1 METECG
7 LGSCRPKWLQRF
19 NSTKGFMFVYGL
31 LGMIQA
37 MSYVYFVSTLSTM
50 EKRFKIQS
58 KTTGLML
65 SGNEISQ
72 IFLSL
77 FLSYYGGQRNRPLW
91 IAWGVAISAISC
103 YILAVPHLLYG
114 PGTTALSLTVE
125 YFNKSLAAADASHN
139 NTYKEKTPLCSGTDH
154 GGSDCPTEDDGEFT
168 YVPALLVFLSQ
179 FVLGIG
185 TTLYYALG
193 QTYVDDNTKKK
204 NTPMLLG
211 LSMSLRTV
219 GPALSFILG
228 YACLSLYIDPRLT
241 PIIDRSDPRWLG
253 AWWIGWL
260 LLGTMMLMLAVL
272 IAMFPKKLSKTKI
285 NKVGVDQTADPE
297 CHVNEIIPSAKKSD
311 KEEEAGRNGVAVDQ
325 NKKHPDKF
333 QLDDDEKEDKAPT
346 MEEFPAALKRLL
358 VNKLLMYNIV
368 AAVFY
373 ILGGS
378 AYVTFITK
386 YLEIQ
391 FHNSAAGASAAFGP
405 AAILAMT
412 VGFLVSGCLISKF
425 KPRPSYVLGWNV
437 FVGLSFVIGEILFIF
452 LKCDDGTM
460 VGFKHRSNSLS
471 IINEC
476 NRDCHCEGLKYSPVC
491 LQESLLTFY
500 SACHAGCK
508 QADDRTMTKI
518 TYHNCSCIPAVE
530 ELGVTVKHGAC
541 GANCDFSFIM
551 FIVITCTMHGL
562 GSSGKIGNV
571 LVNYRAVRTEDK
583 SFAQGLSLLM
593 VSLFALIPGPIIYGA
608 MLDETCLI
616 WDESCGRK
624 GNCWFYDKDKMRL
637 YLNST
642 SAVLTFIGVFF
653 DAVVWYLG
661 RDLDLYGDEETAEN
675 TKKDNCKNSSD
686 VANER

>member
-1 METECG
+1 METSCG
-7 LGSCRPKWLQRF
+7 LGSCRPKWLQKF

-58 KTTGLML
+58 KTTGLMM

-125 YFNKSLAAADASHN
+125 YLNTSVTAVAAADVSHQD
-139 NTYKEKTPLCSGTDH
+139 TYKEKTSLCSATDQR
-154 GGSDCPTEDDGEFT
+154 GSDCGSEDVGEFT
-168 YVPALLVFLSQ
+168 YVPALVVFLSQ

-193 QTYVDDNTKKK
+193 QTYIDDNTKKK

-211 LSMSLRTV
+211 LSLSLRTV
-219 GPALSFILG
+219 GPALAFILG

-241 PIIDRSDPRWLG
+241 PVIDKKDPRWLG

-260 LLGTMMLMLAVL
+260 LLGTMMLMFAILM
-272 IAMFPKKLSKTKI
+272 AMFPKRLSKTRI
-285 NKVGVDQTADPE
+285 NKVGVEQAANPE
-297 CHVNEIIPSAKKSD
+297 CQANEIIPSVKKSD
-311 KEEEAGRNGVAVDQ
+311 KEVEATRNGVADRNNEAGQVRQ
-325 NKKHPDKF
+325 QPDKF
-333 QLDDDEKEDKAPT
+333 QLVDNEEDRAPT
-346 MEEFPAALKRLL
+346 LKEFPAALKRLL
-358 VNKLLMYNIV
+358 VNKLLMFNIV

-378 AYVTFITK
+378 AYITFITK

-391 FHNSAAGASAAFGP
+391 FHHSAAGASVAIGP
-405 AAILAMT
+405 TAIIAMT
-412 VGFLVSGCLISKF
+412 VGFLVSGCVISKF

-437 FVGLSFVIGEILFIF
+437 LVGFSFVIGEILFIF
-452 LKCDDGTM
+452 LKCNDGSL
-460 VGFKHRSNSLS
+460 VGYRPGGDSIS

-476 NRDCHCEGLKYSPVC
+476 NRECNCEGLKYSPVC
-491 LQESLLTFY
+491 LQEYQLTFY

-508 QADDRTMTKI
+508 HADYTTSKI
-518 TYHNCSCIPAVE
+518 TYHNCSCMPAVE
-530 ELGVTVKHGAC
+530 ELGATVKHGAC
-541 GANCDFSFIM
+541 GANCQFSFLM
-551 FIVITCTMHGL
+551 FIVISCVMHGL
-562 GSSGKIGNV
+562 GSSGKIGNI

-608 MLDETCLI
+608 MLDSTCLI

-624 GNCWFYDKDKMRL
+624 GNCWFYDKDKMRI
-637 YLNST
+637 YLNGT
-642 SAVLTFIGVFF
+642 SAVLTFLGVLF
-653 DAVVWYLG
+653 DTVVWYLG
-661 RDLDLYGDEETAEN
+661 RDLDLYGCEENEES
-675 TKKDNCKNSSD
+675 K
-686 VANER
+686 NER

>member
-1 METECG
+1 METSCG
-7 LGSCRPKWLQRF
+7 LGSCRPKWLQKF

-125 YFNKSLAAADASHN
+125 HLNTSLIATNSSHG
-139 NTYKEKTPLCSGTDH
+139 YDLSKDKTSLCIPSEH
-154 GGSDCPTEDDGEFT
+154 HEPDCPSVDDGEFT

-193 QTYVDDNTKKK
+193 QTYIDDNTKKK

-219 GPALSFILG
+219 GPALAFILG

-241 PIIDRSDPRWLG
+241 PVIDKKDPRWLG

-260 LLGTMMLMLAVL
+260 LLGTVMLMFAFLM
-272 IAMFPKKLSKTKI
+272 AMFPKKLYKTKI
-285 NKVGVDQTADPE
+285 NKVGVEQSADVE
-297 CHVNEIIPSAKKSD
+297 SKAEDIIPEKKSV
-311 KEEEAGRNGVAVDQ
+311 KEQEAARNGRTEQGDKQ
-325 NKKHPDKF
+325 PDKF
-333 QLDDDEKEDKAPT
+333 QLVDSEDDHAPT
-346 MEEFPAALKRLL
+346 FKEFPTALKRLL
-358 VNKLLMYNIV
+358 ANKLLMFNIV
-368 AAVFY
+368 SGVFY

-378 AYVTFITK
+378 AYITFITK

-391 FHNSAAGASAAFGP
+391 FNNSAAGASVAIGP
-405 AAILAMT
+405 TAILAMT
-412 VGFLVSGCLISKF
+412 LGFLVSGFVISKF

-437 FVGLSFVIGEILFIF
+437 LVGFSFVIGEILFIF
-452 LKCDDGTM
+452 LKCDDGTL
-460 VGFKHRSNSLS
+460 VGYRPGSDSVNIL
-471 IINEC
+471 NEC
-476 NRDCHCEGLKYSPVC
+476 NRECNCESIKYSPVC
-491 LQESLLTFY
+491 LMESQLTFY

-508 QADDRTMTKI
+508 QSDYQMSKL
-518 TYHNCSCIPAVE
+518 TYHKCSCIPAVE
-530 ELGVTVKHGAC
+530 ELGATMKQGAC
-541 GANCDFSFIM
+541 GTNCQFSFLI
-551 FIVITCTMHGL
+551 FIGITCIMHGL
-562 GSSGKIGNV
+562 GSSGKIGNI
-571 LVNYRAVRTEDK
+571 LVNYRAVHTEDK
-583 SFAQGLSLLM
+583 SFAQGLGLLM
-593 VSLFALIPGPIIYGA
+593 ISLFALIPGPIIFGA
-608 MLDETCLI
+608 MLDSTCLI

-624 GNCWFYDKDKMRL
+624 GNCWFYDKDKMRI
-637 YLNST
+637 YVNST
-642 SAVLTFIGVFF
+642 SAALTFIGVFF
-653 DAVVWYLG
+653 DIIVWYLG
-661 RDLDLYGDEETAEN
+661 RDLDLYGSEETDGNE
-675 TKKDNCKNSSD
+675 KKGNCKSNSN
-686 VANER
+686 VPNER

>member
-1 METECG
+1 METSCG
-7 LGSCRPKWLQRF
+7 LGSCRPKWLQKF

-58 KTTGLML
+58 KTTGLMM

-125 YFNKSLAAADASHN
+125 YLNTSVTAVAAADVSHQD
-139 NTYKEKTPLCSGTDH
+139 TYKEKTSLCSATDQR
-154 GGSDCPTEDDGEFT
+154 GSDCGSEDVGEFT
-168 YVPALLVFLSQ
+168 YVPALVVFLSQ

-193 QTYVDDNTKKK
+193 QTYIDDNTKKK

-211 LSMSLRTV
+211 LSLSLRTV
-219 GPALSFILG
+219 GPALAFILG

-241 PIIDRSDPRWLG
+241 PVIDKKDPRWLG

-260 LLGTMMLMLAVL
+260 LLGTVMLMFAILM
-272 IAMFPKKLSKTKI
+272 AMFPKRLSKTRI
-285 NKVGVDQTADPE
+285 NKVGVEQAANPE
-297 CHVNEIIPSAKKSD
+297 CQANEIIPSAKKSD
-311 KEEEAGRNGVAVDQ
+311 KEVEATRNGVAGRNNEAGQVRKQ
-325 NKKHPDKF
+325 PDKF
-333 QLDDDEKEDKAPT
+333 QLVDNEEDRAPT
-346 MEEFPAALKRLL
+346 LKEFPAALKRLL
-358 VNKLLMYNIV
+358 VNKLLMFNIV

-378 AYVTFITK
+378 AYITFITK

-391 FHNSAAGASAAFGP
+391 FHHSAAGASVAIGP
-405 AAILAMT
+405 TAIIAMT
-412 VGFLVSGCLISKF
+412 VGFLVSGCVISKF

-437 FVGLSFVIGEILFIF
+437 LVGFSFVIGEILFIF
-452 LKCDDGTM
+452 LKCNDGSL
-460 VGFKHRSNSLS
+460 VGYRPGGDSIS

-476 NRDCHCEGLKYSPVC
+476 NRECNCEGLKYSPVC
-491 LQESLLTFY
+491 LQEYQLTFY

-508 QADDRTMTKI
+508 HADYTTSKI
-518 TYHNCSCIPAVE
+518 TYHNCSCMPAVE
-530 ELGVTVKHGAC
+530 ELGATVKHGAC
-541 GANCDFSFIM
+541 GANCQFSFLM
-551 FIVITCTMHGL
+551 FIVISCVMHGL
-562 GSSGKIGNV
+562 GSSGKIGNI

-608 MLDETCLI
+608 MLDSTCLI

-624 GNCWFYDKDKMRL
+624 GNCWFYDKDKMRI
-637 YLNST
+637 YLNGT
-642 SAVLTFIGVFF
+642 SAVLTFLGVLF
-653 DAVVWYLG
+653 DTVVWYLG
-661 RDLDLYGDEETAEN
+661 RDLDLYGCEENEES
-675 TKKDNCKNSSD
+675 K
-686 VANER
+686 NER

>member
-1 METECG
+1 METSCG
-7 LGSCRPKWLQRF
+7 LGSCRPKWLQKF

-58 KTTGLML
+58 KTTGLMM

-125 YFNKSLAAADASHN
+125 YLNTSVTAVAAADVSHQD
-139 NTYKEKTPLCSGTDH
+139 TYKEKTSLCSATDQR
-154 GGSDCPTEDDGEFT
+154 GSDCGSEDVGEFT
-168 YVPALLVFLSQ
+168 YVPALVVFLSQ

-193 QTYVDDNTKKK
+193 QTYIDDNTKKK

-211 LSMSLRTV
+211 LSLSLRTV
-219 GPALSFILG
+219 GPALAFILG

-241 PIIDRSDPRWLG
+241 PVIDKKDPRWLG

-260 LLGTMMLMLAVL
+260 LLGTMMLMFAILM
-272 IAMFPKKLSKTKI
+272 AMFPKRLSKTRI
-285 NKVGVDQTADPE
+285 NKVGVEQAANPE
-297 CHVNEIIPSAKKSD
+297 CQANEIIPSAKKSD
-311 KEEEAGRNGVAVDQ
+311 KEVEATRNGVADRNNEAGQVRQ
-325 NKKHPDKF
+325 QPDKF
-333 QLDDDEKEDKAPT
+333 QLVDNEEDRAPT
-346 MEEFPAALKRLL
+346 LKEFPAALKRLL
-358 VNKLLMYNIV
+358 VNKLLMFNIV

-378 AYVTFITK
+378 AYITFITK

-391 FHNSAAGASAAFGP
+391 FHHSAAGASVAIGP
-405 AAILAMT
+405 TAIIAMT
-412 VGFLVSGCLISKF
+412 VGFLVSGCVISKF

-437 FVGLSFVIGEILFIF
+437 LVGFSFVIGEILFIF
-452 LKCDDGTM
+452 LKCNDGSL
-460 VGFKHRSNSLS
+460 VGYRPGGDSIS

-476 NRDCHCEGLKYSPVC
+476 NRECNCEGLKYSPVC
-491 LQESLLTFY
+491 LQEYQLTFY

-508 QADDRTMTKI
+508 HADYTTSKI
-518 TYHNCSCIPAVE
+518 TYHNCSCMPAVE
-530 ELGVTVKHGAC
+530 ELGATVKHGAC
-541 GANCDFSFIM
+541 GANCQFSFLM
-551 FIVITCTMHGL
+551 FIVISCVMHGL
-562 GSSGKIGNV
+562 GSSGKIGNI

-608 MLDETCLI
+608 MLDSTCLI

-624 GNCWFYDKDKMRL
+624 GNCWFYDKDKMRI
-637 YLNST
+637 YLNGT
-642 SAVLTFIGVFF
+642 SAVLTFLGVLF
-653 DAVVWYLG
+653 DTVVWYLG
-661 RDLDLYGDEETAEN
+661 RDLDLYGCEENEES
-675 TKKDNCKNSSD
+675 K
-686 VANER
+686 NER

>member
-1 METECG
+1 METSCG
-7 LGSCRPKWLQRF
+7 LGSCRPKWLQKF

-37 MSYVYFVSTLSTM
+37 MSYIYFVTTLSTM

-58 KTTGLML
+58 KTTGLMM

-125 YFNKSLAAADASHN
+125 YLNTSLTNAATHEP
-139 NTYKEKTPLCSGTDH
+139 YKDKTSLCSTTDH
-154 GGSDCPTEDDGEFT
+154 HGSDCPSKDDGEFT

-193 QTYVDDNTKKK
+193 QTYIDDNTKKK

-211 LSMSLRTV
+211 LSLSLRTV
-219 GPALSFILG
+219 GPALAFVLG

-241 PIIDRSDPRWLG
+241 PVIDKKDPRWLG

-260 LLGTMMLMLAVL
+260 LLGTVMLLFAFLM
-272 IAMFPKKLSKTKI
+272 AMFPKRLSKTKI
-285 NKVGVDQTADPE
+285 NKVGVEQGVETECKAD
-297 CHVNEIIPSAKKSD
+297 EIIPTKKTD
-311 KEEEAGRNGVAVDQ
+311 KEEKAISNGIADQ
-325 NKKHPDKF
+325 QDNKQPDKF
-333 QLDDDEKEDKAPT
+333 QLVDTEDDHAPT
-346 MEEFPAALKRLL
+346 FKEFPAALKRLL
-358 VNKLLMYNIV
+358 KNKLLMFNIV

-378 AYVTFITK
+378 AYITFITK

-391 FHNSAAGASAAFGP
+391 FYHSAAGASVAIGP
-405 AAILAMT
+405 TAIIAMT
-412 VGFLVSGCLISKF
+412 FGFLVSGCVISRF
-425 KPRPSYVLGWNV
+425 KPRPTYVLGWNV
-437 FVGLSFVIGEILFIF
+437 LVGFSFVIGEIMFIF
-452 LKCDDGTM
+452 LKCDDGSL
-460 VGFKHRSNSLS
+460 VGYKHGSESLG

-476 NRDCHCEGLKYSPVC
+476 NRDCNCEDLKYSPVC
-491 LQESLLTFY
+491 LVENQLTFY

-508 QADDRTMTKI
+508 EADYRMTKI
-518 TYHNCSCIPAVE
+518 FYRNCSCIPAVE
-530 ELGVTVKHGAC
+530 ELGATVKHGAC
-541 GANCDFSFIM
+541 GANCQFSFLM
-551 FIVITCTMHGL
+551 FIVITCIMHGL
-562 GSSGKIGNV
+562 GSSGKIGNI

-593 VSLFALIPGPIIYGA
+593 VSLFALIPGPILYGA
-608 MLDETCLI
+608 MLDSTCLI

-624 GNCWFYDKDKMRL
+624 GNCWFYDKDKMRI

-642 SAVLTFIGVFF
+642 SAVLTFLGVLF
-653 DAVVWYLG
+653 DAIVWYLG
-661 RDLDLYGDEETAEN
+661 RNLDLYGSEEDAEN
-675 TKKDNCKNSSD
+675 MKKENHKNTSD
-686 VANER
+686 VSDER